1 MKKTVM
7 LIALFV
13 GFIGF
18 SQEKDEYRQEATK
31 LVKLQTEDQLMA
43 MLKPI
48 MNSIPKER
56 QEAFL
61 EEVNASLNK
70 LYPSVATIYMES
82 FTHSEINQIL
92 EFYESPI
99 GKKMLAKMPSMMNS
113 VMEIGQEWASK
124 ELRPLMQKYQ

>member
-1 MKKTVM
+1 M